1 MILANISNL
10 FEVQLQILEKEIN
23 SFDEQFL
30 WTVAPGI
37 SNSAGNLALHLVG
50 NLNTYIGA
58 VLGQTGYV
66 RNREDEFSLKNLPA
80 EQLISMITET
90 RKMIPEVFENISE
103 SSLQEDYP
111 VLVFEKHQTTGYFLL
126 HLCLHLSYHNGQI
139 NYLRR
144 ILEA

>member
-1 MILANISNL
+1 MILANISKL
-10 FEVQLQILEKEIN
+10 FDVQLQVLEKEV
-23 SFDEQFL
+23 SAFDEKFL
-30 WTVAPGI
+30 WAVAPGI
-37 SNSAGNLALHLVG
+37 SNSAGNLALHLLG

-58 VLGQTGYV
+58 VLGKTSYI

-80 EQLISMITET
+80 AQLISMIAET
-90 RKMIPEVFENISE
+90 RKMISQVLENVSE

-111 VLVFEKHQTTGYFLL
+111 VLVFENPQTTGYFLL
-126 HLCLHLSYHNGQI
+126 HLCSHLSYHNGQI